1 MNTKKRNNIETSPG
15 TSFRTETVSDL
26 KIGDF
31 FLVVPPNAHE
41 RIPLYEIFCIV
52 ETGTDPAKE
61 EYSNSGY
68 AKYVDMDTY
77 SNSGYAKYVDMDT
90 YSKRRIKR
98 SFVVFLFIPSE
109 KVIACS
115 IPFL

>member
-77 SNSGYAKYVDMDT
+77 S
-90 YSKRRIKR
+90 KRRIKR